1 MLQWTPGKRGKQMAA
16 GPVGG
21 NSNWLV
27 LVAHLP
33 EDASARMRILRTLE
47 SLGCAMLAGGAYILP
62 DTPAAR
68 QGMTRLAVHA
78 TASGGTCHLLNVT
91 ADAAQ
96 KLAFAALFDRGARYR
111 ELVKNIESLRI
122 GFGVSDPTT
131 LSRTLI
137 KLRREFESIAA
148 LDFFPS
154 EVRDRASSAIEA
166 MEKEV
171 RKQLFP
177 GDHDI
182 SSTQE
187 LRERQKFFRRVWV
200 TRRPLWADR
209 LASAWLIRR
218 FIDAE
223 GKVFWGDRDH
233 SPPETAVTFGFD
245 GAMFCNTATQ
255 VTYEVLLES
264 FGLAKDPALARIA
277 AIIHA
282 LDIGGQPV
290 PEAAGVETLLQG
302 AQRRAT
308 GEEHLFAETEKTFDL
323 LYDAYFETPQA

>member
-1 MLQWTPGKRGKQMAA
+1 MAA
-16 GPVGG
+16 ATGTGT
-21 NSNWLV
+21 SSWLV
-27 LVAHLP
+27 LVAQLP
-33 EDASARMRILRTLE
+33 EEAAARMRILRTLE
-47 SLGCAMLAGGAYILP
+47 ALGCAMLRDGVYVMPETA
-62 DTPAAR
+62 AAR
-68 QGMTRLAVHA
+68 HGLSRLGDHIDVN
-78 TASGGTCHLLNVT
+78 GGTHYLLNVSSSDPQT
-91 ADAAQ
+91 R
-96 KLAFAALFDRGARYR
+96 AFAALFDRTTRY
-111 ELVKNIESLRI
+111 VDIIKNIESLRA

-137 KLRREFESIAA
+137 KLRRELEAITA

-154 EVRDRASSAIEA
+154 DIRRKATSAIDSMGA
-166 MEKEV
+166 EV
-171 RKQLFP
+171 RKMLFP
-177 GDHDI
+177 GNQDFT
-182 SSTQE
+182 STQE
-187 LRERQKFFRRVWV
+187 MRARQKFFRRVWI

-223 GKVFWGDRDH
+223 SKVFWGERVQ
-233 SPPETAVTFGFD
+233 SAPESAVTFGFD

-264 FGLAKDPALARIA
+264 FGLAKDPALSRIA

-282 LDIGGQPV
+282 LDIGGEPV

-308 GEEHLFAETEKTFDL
+308 GEEELFAETEKTFDL
-323 LYDAYFETPQA
+323 LYDAYFEAPAP

>member
-1 MLQWTPGKRGKQMAA
+1 M
-16 GPVGG
+16 
-21 NSNWLV
+21 
-27 LVAHLP
+27 P
-33 EDASARMRILRTLE
+33 EDAAARMRILRTLE
-47 SLGCAMLAGGAYILP
+47 SLGCALLGDSVYILP
-62 DTPAAR
+62 DSAATR
-68 QGMTRLAVHA
+68 QGLTRLGEHISAC
-78 TASGGTCHLLNVT
+78 GGSYHLLNT
-91 ADAAQ
+91 RSDGAQ
-96 KLAFAALFDRGARYR
+96 TRSFAALFDRSARYI
-111 ELVKNIESLRI
+111 ELVKNIEGLRA

-137 KLRREFESIAA
+137 KLRRELDAIAT

-154 EVRDRASSAIEA
+154 KPREQAAAALAGMDAEI
-166 MEKEV
+166 K
-171 RKQLFP
+171 KLLFP
-177 GDHDI
+177 GNHDV

-187 LRERQKFFRRVWV
+187 MRARQKFFRRVWV
-200 TRRPLWADR
+200 THRPLWADR

-223 GKVFWGDRDH
+223 GKVFWGDRNQT
-233 SPPETAVTFGFD
+233 PPDAAVTFGFN
-245 GAMFCNTATQ
+245 GAFFCNTATQ

-264 FGLAKDPALARIA
+264 FGLAKDPALTRIA

-308 GEEHLFAETEKTFDL
+308 GEDDLFAETEKTFDL
-323 LYDAYFETPQA
+323 LYDAYFESPEK

>member
-1 MLQWTPGKRGKQMAA
+1 MAA
-16 GPVGG
+16 GPGVG
-21 NSNWLV
+21 NSSWLV
-27 LVAHLP
+27 LVATLP
-33 EDASARMRILRTLE
+33 EEASARMRILRTLE
-47 SLGCAMLAGGAYILP
+47 SLGCALLGGGAYILP
-62 DTPAAR
+62 ETVAAR
-68 QGMTRLAVHA
+68 QGLARLAEHV
-78 TASGGTCHLLNVT
+78 TASGGNCHLLNT
-91 ADAAQ
+91 IADAAQ
-96 KLAFAALFDRGARYR
+96 GRSFAALFDRSARYH
-111 ELVKNIESLRI
+111 ELVKNIESLSA

-131 LSRTLI
+131 LSRSLI
-137 KLRREFESIAA
+137 KLKREFESITA

-154 EVRDRASSAIEA
+154 EVRRKASAAIES
-166 MEKEV
+166 MDGEV
-171 RKQLFP
+171 RRQLFP
-177 GDHDI
+177 GDQDI

-187 LRERQKFFRRVWV
+187 LRARQKFFRRVWV

-223 GKVFWGDRDH
+223 GKVFWGDRDQ

-245 GAMFCNTATQ
+245 GAMFCNTASQ

-264 FGLAKDPALARIA
+264 FGLSKDPALTRIA
-277 AIIHA
+277 TIIHA

-308 GEEHLFAETEKTFDL
+308 GEEDLFAETEKTFDL
-323 LYDAYFETPQA
+323 LYDAYFETPQP

>member
-1 MLQWTPGKRGKQMAA
+1 MAA
-16 GPVGG
+16 APGAGG
-21 NSNWLV
+21 TSWLV
-27 LVAHLP
+27 LVANLP
-33 EDASARMRILRTLE
+33 EEASARMRILRTLE
-47 SLGCAMLAGGAYILP
+47 SLGCALLGDGAYILP
-62 DTPAAR
+62 DTVASR
-68 QGMTRLAVHA
+68 QGLTRLAEHVS
-78 TASGGTCHLLNVT
+78 TSGGTCHLLNATSDT
-91 ADAAQ
+91 AQ
-96 KLAFAALFDRGARYR
+96 TRTFSALFDRSARYQ
-111 ELVKNIESLRI
+111 ELVKNIESLRA

-137 KLRREFESIAA
+137 KLKREFESIST

-154 EVRDRASSAIEA
+154 EVRRQASAAIDA
-166 MEKEV
+166 MEAEV

-177 GDHDI
+177 GDQDI

-187 LRERQKFFRRVWV
+187 MRARQKFFRRVWV

-223 GKVFWGDRDH
+223 GKVFWGDRDQN
-233 SPPETAVTFGFD
+233 PPETAVTFGFD
-245 GAMFCNTATQ
+245 GAIFCNTATQ

-264 FGLAKDPALARIA
+264 FGLAKDPALTRIA
-277 AIIHA
+277 TIIHA
-282 LDIGGQPV
+282 LDIGGQTV

-308 GEEHLFAETEKTFDL
+308 GEEELFAETEKTFDL
-323 LYDAYFETPQA
+323 LYDAYFETPQS